1 SIQGWLA
8 KMGNGRGLFEFII
21 PMFPKNYLR
30 AETLSSYRNR
40 FTDSVP
46 PTALAVSILDVKQ
59 PANWNGN
66 PNLTEHWCLSHYL
79 LDGHHKIYAAAELGM
94 PVSILS
100 FLALQEGVSS
110 QEQVAQVIGTLKTDG
125 W

>member
-1 SIQGWLA
+1 
-8 KMGNGRGLFEFII
+8 
-21 PMFPKNYLR
+21 
-30 AETLSSYRNR
+30 
-40 FTDSVP
+40 
-46 PTALAVSILDVKQ
+46 LDVKQ